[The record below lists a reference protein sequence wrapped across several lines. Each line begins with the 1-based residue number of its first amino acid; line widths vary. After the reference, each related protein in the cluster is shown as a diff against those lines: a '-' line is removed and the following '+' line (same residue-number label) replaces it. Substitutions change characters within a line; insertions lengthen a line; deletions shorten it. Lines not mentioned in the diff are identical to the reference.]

1 MRFVVSMDREMI
13 VPFLRALPLLLEMAL
28 PVYSDFQDHTRQ
40 YKCHFRDVCKKLTRI
55 ALTKKNPNYDDG
67 GIEPKHKKILS
78 RAWVEKYTD
87 IKHKKVLKGYHTGQL
102 WAGLF
107 IVSCVRNV
115 CNMRKQKKM
124 RVGIQEKRLNFQP
137 K

>member
-1 MRFVVSMDREMI
+1 M
-13 VPFLRALPLLLEMAL
+13 
-28 PVYSDFQDHTRQ
+28 
-40 YKCHFRDVCKKLTRI
+40 
-55 ALTKKNPNYDDG
+55 KKNPNYDDG

-87 IKHKKVLKGYHTGQL
+87 IKHKKVLKGFNTGQL

-124 RVGIQEKRLNFQP
+124 RVGIQEKRPNFQSKQP
-137 K
+137 KKKEEENEHGSCSHDQSEL